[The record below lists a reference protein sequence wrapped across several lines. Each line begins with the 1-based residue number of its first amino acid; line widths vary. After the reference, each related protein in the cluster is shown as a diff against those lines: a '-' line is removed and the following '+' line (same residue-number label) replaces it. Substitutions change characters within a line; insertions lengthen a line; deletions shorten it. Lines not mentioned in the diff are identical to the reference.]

1 METKILLGK
10 DAGAYSFDASTK
22 QITITGLG
30 LLHLESL
37 LLITNTTSNEKIYQF
52 NDPALG
58 ATISGTEGNQVVTLT
73 FDTTS
78 MADTDRLQIWVIDPK
93 SVQTLTKKTVTASSS
108 GTNTIH
114 TPAAGKKVRLYY
126 LGYSAGA
133 TVTGVL
139 VGMRFTAGGTDF
151 DNQYLVTPGQPFGR
165 NIQAGKRYIDGGTN
179 EALVVNLSAAQTVYV
194 NIEIEEITP

>member
-1 METKILLGK
+1 METKILVGK
-10 DAGAYSFDASTK
+10 DAGAYSFDASA
-22 QITITGLG
+22 QQVTITGLG
-30 LLHLESL
+30 LLALESL
-37 LLITNTTSNEKIYQF
+37 LLITNVTSGEKIYQF
-52 NDPALG
+52 NDASLG
-58 ATISGTEGNQVVTLT
+58 GTIAGPEGTQVVTLT
-73 FDTTS
+73 FDTTT

-108 GTNTIH
+108 GANTIH
-114 TPAAGKKVRLYY
+114 TPALGKKVRLYY

-165 NIQAGKRYIDGGTN
+165 NIQAGKRYIDGGVN

-194 NIEIEEITP
+194 NVELEEI